1 MYIEKLHIDSFGKLA
16 DIDIELGP
24 AVNIIEGA
32 NESGK
37 STVAAFIKFILYG
50 VPSRE
55 RARLLSWQTG
65 GAAGSITLNDG
76 GKSYRIE
83 RAVVGTREAVQLIDV
98 DTNTPMRHA
107 LDKTTPG
114 EFFLGVDADM
124 FASTAFVSQLGGT
137 VSGGAKVSE
146 GIENILFSADEN
158 VNTQRAGAKLDSA
171 RAALLHKNEKGGRL
185 YEMDGE
191 CAAVEVRL
199 AEALRAHDEILS
211 KESQL
216 ADMKLKLEAAETK
229 ARDIGSRVE
238 QYETGVLLGT
248 FEKRRQLEARVEEL
262 RTKIEDGKQTDVGL
276 ASELESQMN
285 RLDLLSREVEETSAK
300 AGCDVPETANPK
312 LDEYIA
318 RGGREA
324 VKGECDLCRTRAKTY
339 TAVGVVA
346 LVLGLLLVAFG
357 ALPMMMGGSPQFGF
371 VIGGAALGALALT
384 LFILGSRSRGRAD
397 SIEAEY
403 DFDALDAALAK
414 RESAF
419 ESARLA
425 VAAAE
430 AASRRYDEECEA
442 VRRKY
447 GCEVNELSSKFAE
460 QKQKLRALDTLKAEY
475 DKYATLLSQVCEQ
488 LKPYS
493 EEELREKLDDK
504 VDTLEIN
511 AESLPEMR
519 REAEFSAKMAA
530 SLSGHCATLEK
541 ELAGMYPTCEN
552 PTELADKLTALKTE
566 RESLRKKH
574 AAYKLAAEK
583 LIEASENLRES
594 VAPRLASDAAG
605 LMAQIT
611 GGKYRELGVGADLEM
626 SAQTESGLKPLDL
639 LSAGTQDA
647 AYLCLRMALISLLY
661 RKSLPPMVYDE
672 AFARQDD
679 NRLEN
684 LLKLVSLQEMQS
696 IIFTSNDRESTIMRR
711 IGEHKLIQL

>member
-1 MYIEKLHIDSFGKLA
+1 MYIEKLHIDTFGKLA
-16 DIDIELGP
+16 DIDIELGST
-24 AVNIIEGA
+24 VNIIEGA

-76 GKSYRIE
+76 GKRYRIE
-83 RAVVGTREAVQLIDV
+83 RAVVGNREAVQLIDV
-98 DTNTPMRHA
+98 DTNMPMRHA
-107 LDKTTPG
+107 LDRTTPG
-114 EFFLGVDADM
+114 EFFLGVDAEM

-185 YEMDGE
+185 YDMDEE

-216 ADMKLKLEAAETK
+216 ADMKAKLEAAETK

-238 QYETGVLLGT
+238 QYETGVLLGI
-248 FEKRRQLEARVEEL
+248 FEKRHELEGQVAEL
-262 RTKIEDGKQTDVGL
+262 HSKIEAGEQSDGRF
-276 ASELESQMN
+276 ASELESQLN
-285 RLDLLSREVEETSAK
+285 RIDMLSREAEETSAK
-300 AGCDVPETANPK
+300 ANGEMPETTNPK

-324 VKGECDLCRTRAKTY
+324 VEGEYELCRTRAKAY
-339 TAVGVVA
+339 MAVGSVA
-346 LVLGLLLVAFG
+346 LILGLLLAAFG
-357 ALPMMMGGSPQFGF
+357 ALPMMLRGNPQLGF
-371 VIGGAALGALALT
+371 VIVGAALGALALT
-384 LFILGSRSRGRAD
+384 LFILGARSRRRAD

-403 DFDALDAALAK
+403 DLDALDAAVAK

-430 AASRRYDEECEA
+430 AASRRYDEECEV

-447 GCEVNELSSKFAE
+447 GCEASELESKLAE
-460 QKQKLRALDTLKAEY
+460 QKQKLREIDTLKAEY
-475 DKYATLLSQVCEQ
+475 DKYAALLSQVREQ
-488 LKPYS
+488 LKSYS
-493 EEELREKLDDK
+493 EEELREKLDGK
-504 VDTLEIN
+504 VDTSKID

-530 SLSGHCATLEK
+530 SLSGHCTTLEK

-583 LIEASENLRES
+583 LVEASEHLRES

-605 LMAQIT
+605 LMDHIT

-626 SAQTESGLKPLDL
+626 SAQTESGLKSLDV

-679 NRLEN
+679 NRLAN

-696 IIFTSNDRESTIMRR
+696 IIFTSNDRESMLMRR
-711 IGEHKLIQL
+711 IGEHNLIQL

>member
-1 MYIEKLHIDSFGKLA
+1 MYIEKLHIDTFGKLG
-16 DIDIELGP
+16 DIDIELDP
-24 AVNIIEGA
+24 TVNIIEGA

-55 RARLLSWQTG
+55 RARMLSWQTG

-76 GKSYRIE
+76 GKRYRVE
-83 RAVVGTREAVQLIDV
+83 RAVVGNREAVQLIDA
-98 DTNTPMRHA
+98 DTNMPMRHA
-107 LDKTTPG
+107 LDGTTPG
-114 EFFLGVDADM
+114 ELLLGVDAEM

-137 VSGGAKVSE
+137 ASGGAKVSE
-146 GIENILFSADEN
+146 GIENLLFSADEN
-158 VNTQRAGAKLDSA
+158 VNTQRASAKLDSA

-185 YEMDGE
+185 YDMDEE

-216 ADMKLKLEAAETK
+216 ADMKTKLEAAETN
-229 ARDIGSRVE
+229 AREVGSRVE
-238 QYETGVLLGT
+238 QYETGVLLGL
-248 FEKRRQLEARVEEL
+248 FEKRRGLEAQVAEICA
-262 RTKIEDGKQTDVGL
+262 KIEDSEQTDGGL
-276 ASELESQMN
+276 ASELESQIS
-285 RLDLLSREVEETSAK
+285 RLDMLSREVEETSAK
-300 AGCDVPETANPK
+300 TEEDLPSASDPK

-318 RGGREA
+318 RGGRDAIE
-324 VKGECDLCRTRAKTY
+324 GECELCRTRAKTY
-339 TAVGVVA
+339 TAIGIVA
-346 LVLGLLLVAFG
+346 LILGLGLATGGV
-357 ALPMMMGGSPQFGF
+357 LPAMLHASPRLGF

-384 LFILGSRSRGRAD
+384 LFILGARSRGRAD
-397 SIEAEY
+397 NIQVEY
-403 DFDALDAALAK
+403 DFDALDAAAAK
-414 RESAF
+414 REAAF

-425 VAAAE
+425 LVAAE

-442 VRRKY
+442 VRHKY
-447 GCEVNELSSKFAE
+447 GCEPNELEDKLAD

-475 DKYATLLSQVCEQ
+475 DKYATLLAQVSEQ

-493 EEELREKLDDK
+493 EAELQEKLDDS
-504 VDTLEIN
+504 VDTSDMD

-519 REAEFSAKMAA
+519 RETEFLAKMAS
-530 SLSGHCATLEK
+530 SLSGHCTTLEK
-541 ELAGMYPTCEN
+541 ELAGMYPICEN

-605 LMAQIT
+605 LMAHIT

-626 SAQTESGLKPLDL
+626 SAQTENGLKPLDV

-661 RKSLPPMVYDE
+661 RKSLPPMIYDE

-679 NRLEN
+679 KRLAN
-684 LLKLVSLQEMQS
+684 LLKLVSLQDAQS
-696 IIFTSNDRESTIMRR
+696 IIFTSNDRESTLMRR
-711 IGEHKLIQL
+711 IGEYKLIQL